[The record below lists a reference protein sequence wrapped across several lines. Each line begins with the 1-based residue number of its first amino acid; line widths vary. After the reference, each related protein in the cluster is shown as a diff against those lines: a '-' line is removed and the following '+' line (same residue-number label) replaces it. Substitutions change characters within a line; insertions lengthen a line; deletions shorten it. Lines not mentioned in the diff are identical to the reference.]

1 MVIQQALMYGLIT
14 GKVHPFQF
22 RPILPAVFK
31 SSLKTCHCYMF
42 IPVSDKDITF
52 QLLLSVRRSFQ
63 LLILNRK
70 RRYSADI
77 NHHLRKKECNSI

>member
-31 SSLKTCHCYMF
+31 SSCHCYMF
-42 IPVSDKDITF
+42 IPVSNKDITF
-52 QLLLSVRRSFQ
+52 QLLLSVRRSVQ